1 MDFHLEATD
10 DISWDD
16 DIILP
21 ARNPSSLEVKKMTE
35 SIIELC
41 FSLLVF
47 AVHTLTKISY
57 IHSDQ
62 TPSFCVYRKMKMLV
76 MTRKCSD
83 PIFKHQRLGISAK
96 DMTWLTL
103 PPVILAEANEIQD
116 VKEAI
121 QALMIREEEDAAN
134 SPTI

>member
-1 MDFHLEATD
+1 
-10 DISWDD
+10 
-16 DIILP
+16 
-21 ARNPSSLEVKKMTE
+21 MTE
-35 SIIELC
+35 SKIELL

-47 AVHTLTKISY
+47 SVHSLTKISY

-62 TPSFCVYRKMKMLV
+62 TPSFCVYRKMKILV

-83 PIFKHQRLGISAK
+83 PIFKHQKLGISAK

-103 PPVILAEANEIQD
+103 PPGILAEANEIQD